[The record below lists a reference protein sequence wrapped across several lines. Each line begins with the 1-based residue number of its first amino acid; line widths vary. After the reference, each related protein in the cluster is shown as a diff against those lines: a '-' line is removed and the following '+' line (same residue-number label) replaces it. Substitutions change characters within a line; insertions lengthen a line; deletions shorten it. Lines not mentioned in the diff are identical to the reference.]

1 MEVTSSAGSDFS
13 MVGCCALAKERK
25 HAIASVTKLV
35 RRVAIEEPLF
45 WYEIETLRPQ
55 SKSTGVKSHVRR
67 LRFDFIPEAGSR
79 KPNAEPGFE
88 RFLRWMDP
96 SPVRIVSELP

>member
-13 MVGCCALAKERK
+13 MAGCCALAKERK

-45 WYEIETLRPQ
+45 WYEIEILRPQ
-55 SKSTGVKSHVRR
+55 SISPGVKSHVRR

-79 KPNAEPGFE
+79 KPNAERGF
-88 RFLRWMDP
+88 
-96 SPVRIVSELP
+96 